1 MTRRRPSSIAQ
12 PGITAWGRAAERELE
27 AYLRRTALASPVDF
41 TDRVMAAIEAESPS
55 RRNWWIPLMPALV
68 PGRLRMTGGLVVVL
82 IAMLGG
88 AALVGGASAIIGR
101 DLGAPAGQAP
111 DEEPILVVEPTA
123 TATEGAE
130 TPTAE
135 RPDSTE
141 PPAPPEPN
149 QRDAVEATV
158 APDLDGSTHEPAASG
173 ETDETDEP
181 DGTHDGDDEDGAD
194 DQEETDEPE
203 GDDSSGGFGEDAG
216 GGLPEEP
223 GGSSP
228 S

>member
-1 MTRRRPSSIAQ
+1 MTRRRPSSVAQ

-27 AYLRRTALASPVDF
+27 AYLRRTALASPVAF

-55 RRNWWIPLMPALV
+55 RRNGWIPLMPALV

-101 DLGAPAGQAP
+101 DLGAPGQAP
-111 DEEPILVVEPTA
+111 DEEPILVVEPTT

-130 TPTAE
+130 TPAAE

-158 APDLDGSTHEPAASG
+158 APELDGSTHEPAASG

-181 DGTHDGDDEDGAD
+181 DGTHDRDDEDGAD

-203 GDDSSGGFGEDAG
+203 RDDSSGGFGEDAG

-223 GGSSP
+223 GGSSA

>member
-1 MTRRRPSSIAQ
+1 
-12 PGITAWGRAAERELE
+12 
-27 AYLRRTALASPVDF
+27 
-41 TDRVMAAIEAESPS
+41 
-55 RRNWWIPLMPALV
+55 
-68 PGRLRMTGGLVVVL
+68 MTGGLVVVL

-181 DGTHDGDDEDGAD
+181 DWTHDGDEDGAD

-223 GGSSP
+223 GGSSA